1 MKVMVDQSKAIDV
14 AKERMQPVKTSNP
27 NLAKWVGG
35 GIVSISFIGLIGL
48 VSVSFLGHSDQIS
61 TENQLQIPSKPLFG
75 FWQDKSHPADYWIA
89 KAVQTAPNRF
99 AIKWNGSAQRD
110 GKGNGAGSGVGIIQS
125 DGKVHIEIDETMRL
139 ESSQSPLLTLPG
151 MSTGEKTQK
160 LILEGKY
167 YQKAD
172 GHSFFEGDYVERG
185 AKFYP
190 FTHWVLE
197 PELPKGWTMPGQ

>member
-1 MKVMVDQSKAIDV
+1 MVDQSKAINA
-14 AKERMQPVKTSNP
+14 AKERMQPVKVSNP

-35 GIVSISFIGLIGL
+35 GIVGISFLGLIGL
-48 VSVSFLGHSDQIS
+48 VSVSFAGRGEQTPTQSQF
-61 TENQLQIPSKPLFG
+61 QIPNRPLFG

-89 KAVQTAPNRF
+89 KAVQIAPSRF
-99 AIKWNGSAQRD
+99 TIKWNGSPQRD
-110 GKGNGAGSGVGIIQS
+110 GKGNGVGFGVGIIQS
-125 DGKVHIEIDETMRL
+125 DGKVHIEIDEQIRADANQT
-139 ESSQSPLLTLPG
+139 PLLALPG

-167 YQKAD
+167 YQKPN

-197 PELPKGWTMPGQ
+197 PDLPKGWTMP